1 MSKVNGPKSFFL
13 DEVAQFN
20 PRHLL
25 SLPIPASSLCNL
37 LHNAVLPLLPM
48 LNGQILSFVRKKEE
62 EEKEEMRL
70 TLFIGAKPIEE
81 VSKQQNKRA
90 AK

>member
-1 MSKVNGPKSFFL
+1 
-13 DEVAQFN
+13 
-20 PRHLL
+20 
-25 SLPIPASSLCNL
+25 
-37 LHNAVLPLLPM
+37 M